1 MDFERFVNGFL
12 AVSSKLFRGKGLH
25 VALARFKLAV
35 LTFFGGLSVGAFFTR
50 FTSDS
55 MARDLMRADMLLFYV
70 LTVTALL
77 GAFFVWIDFQ
87 FLLEWRRRRHMS
99 PILDKRGQPNK
110 AIDGDEE

>member
-12 AVSSKLFRGKGLH
+12 SVSSKLFRGKGLH
-25 VALARFKLAV
+25 VVLARFKLVV
-35 LTFFGGLSVGAFFTR
+35 LTFFGSISVGAFFKR
-50 FTSDS
+50 FAADS
-55 MARDLMRADMLLFYV
+55 MDRDLMRADMLLFYI

-87 FLLEWRRRRHMS
+87 FLLEWRRRQRLS
-99 PILDKRGQPNK
+99 QVRLNGDQPNK